1 MDNQLPDQL
10 EEDEDL
16 DSEALA
22 DPDDLDDEQVDPDDD
37 VDAEEGE
44 EEDGEDEEKRVDG
57 ISLDAL
63 EVEELD
69 EVEKTESAT
78 MLVDE
83 TTEIREIR
91 RSEMN
96 LDIETEGMKGD
107 EFVCKSCFLLLK
119 RVQLAEGQDQIC
131 RDCA

>member
-1 MDNQLPDQL
+1 MDNQLSDQY
-10 EEDEDL
+10 EEDENL
-16 DSEALA
+16 DSETLV
-22 DPDDLDDEQVDPDDD
+22 DPDDLDDEKVEEDEKEEDDD
-37 VDAEEGE
+37 D
-44 EEDGEDEEKRVDG
+44 DEKPVDG

-96 LDIETEGMKGD
+96 LDLESEGMRVD
-107 EFVCKSCFLLLK
+107 EFVCKWCFLLLK
-119 RVQLAEGQDQIC
+119 RVQLAEGLDQTC